1 MTRRQERWK
10 KLKSEKQTVAILFGG
25 VSAEHDVSVVS
36 ARSVT
41 RSIDKGRF
49 DPVLVGIDKSGTW
62 HLGAGAFDLLE
73 SGELHD
79 VDRVILSTDARKRG
93 FLSLESGG
101 LIEVDVVF
109 PVLHGPRGE
118 DGTMQGLLELSGIPY
133 VGCDTMSGAIAM
145 DKDMTK
151 RVLAQRGLPVVKGVS
166 MTAWMWATH
175 KAEVLKEISETLK
188 FPLFV
193 KPATMG
199 SSIGITKADSMDEM
213 ISGID
218 LALRYSTKV
227 VVEDAVENPLEVEVA
242 VLGNNEP
249 RASVPGQ
256 VVPCREFYDFDA
268 KYVDGSSELIIPA
281 DLGKTLAEDIRFAAV
296 DAFAAIGGSGMA
308 RVDFLVSRGEY
319 FVNEINT
326 IPGFTS
332 ISMYPKLWEASGIPY
347 SDLITVLI
355 DLAFK
360 RHREINAL
368 TKTIHLDKKLGC

>member
-1 MTRRQERWK
+1 M
-10 KLKSEKQTVAILFGG
+10 AILFGG

-41 RSIDKGRF
+41 RSIDGERF
-49 DPVLVGIDKSGTW
+49 EPVLVAIDKNGSWYLGT
-62 HLGAGAFDLLE
+62 GAFDLLE
-73 SGELHD
+73 TGQIHD
-79 VDRVILSTDARKRG
+79 VERVILSTDAQRRG
-93 FLSLESGG
+93 FLSLESGR
-101 LIEVDVVF
+101 LIEVDAVF

-133 VGCDTMSGAIAM
+133 AGCDTMSSAIAM

-166 MTAWMWATH
+166 MTAWMWATD
-175 KAEVLKEISETLK
+175 KAEVLKEISETLN

-199 SSIGITKADSMDEM
+199 SSIGITKAHSTDEM
-213 ISGID
+213 IRGID
-218 LALRYSTKV
+218 IALSYSTKV
-227 VVEDAVENPLEVEVA
+227 IIEEAVQSPLEVEVA

-256 VVPCREFYDFDA
+256 VVPCSEFYDFDA
-268 KYVDGSSELIIPA
+268 KYVDNSSELIIPA
-281 DLGKTLAEDIRFAAV
+281 VLGKTLTDDIRFAAV

-326 IPGFTS
+326 IPGFTG
-332 ISMYPKLWEASGIPY
+332 ISMYPKLWEASGIAY
-347 SDLITVLI
+347 ADLITALI

-360 RHREINAL
+360 RHRELGAL
-368 TKTIHLDKKLGC
+368 TKTIQLDKKLGC

>member
-1 MTRRQERWK
+1 
-10 KLKSEKQTVAILFGG
+10 LKSVKQTVAILFGG

-41 RSIDKGRF
+41 RSIDRERF
-49 DPVLVGIDKSGTW
+49 DPVPVAIDKSGSW
-62 HLGAGAFDLLE
+62 YLGAGAFDLLE

-79 VDRVILSTDARKRG
+79 VERVILSTDARKRG

-101 LIEVDVVF
+101 ITGVDVVF

-133 VGCDTMSGAIAM
+133 VGCDTMSSAIAM

-166 MTAWMWATH
+166 MTAWMWATD
-175 KAEVLKEISETLK
+175 KDEVLKEISETLK

-199 SSIGITKADSMDEM
+199 SSIGITKAGSMDEM

-218 LALRYSTKV
+218 LALRYSTKAI
-227 VVEDAVENPLEVEVA
+227 VEESVENPLEIEVA

-249 RASVPGQ
+249 RASIPGQ
-256 VVPCREFYDFDA
+256 IVPCREFYDFDA
-268 KYVDGSSELIIPA
+268 KYVDGSSKLIIPA
-281 DLGKTLAEDIRFAAV
+281 GLSKMLTEDIRFAAV

-308 RVDFLVSRGEY
+308 RVDFLVSQGEY

-332 ISMYPKLWEASGIPY
+332 ISMYPKLWEASGISY
-347 SDLITVLI
+347 TDLITALI

-360 RHREINAL
+360 RHQEINAL
-368 TKTIHLDKKLGC
+368 TKTIELDKKLGC